1 VSRPHPF
8 PRQRRLATSV
18 LGALLPLL
26 ALAGCAVGPEP
37 RPPGPDALGVPDRF
51 STAAPPV
58 TVPVDLAQWWQAF
71 EDPAL
76 TQLVERALAANTDVE
91 VAGARVRQARA
102 AQAVQRGLLW
112 PAIGASTS
120 ATRTEAQAGAIGGDV
135 TTWRAGFDASYEVDL
150 FGGLRRGLQASAAS
164 TQAAEAQ
171 LRAVQLAIAGEVALN
186 YVDARLAER
195 RLAIARASLASQD
208 ETLQI
213 VGWRVQAGLV
223 GSLDLEQARQLR
235 ARTAATIPAIEQS
248 RSLTLNRLA
257 VLLAEAP
264 GALDPLMAS
273 AADVPLA
280 PAPAIAIPADV
291 LRRRPDVAAAE
302 RALAAEIARI
312 GVRQADLYPALRL
325 TGTLAGVGTTFGDAT
340 DATLGSVIAGVT
352 APIFQGGRLRAALEQ
367 QRAAA
372 AGALSDYRGSVL
384 AALEDTENALVALG
398 ANERREAELVI
409 AEEAA
414 RNAATLA
421 RSQYQAGLIDFQA
434 LLESERSLL
443 SSEDARAGAR
453 ADRASASIQLFKAL
467 GGGWESAPAPRT
479 LTSTD

>member
-1 VSRPHPF
+1 VFR
-8 PRQRRLATSV
+8 
-18 LGALLPLL
+18 ALLPVV

-37 RPPGPDALGVPDRF
+37 RTPPPETLGAPERFNTTVPP
-51 STAAPPV
+51 AAA
-58 TVPVDLAQWWQAF
+58 PVDLARWWQSF
-71 EDPAL
+71 DDPVL
-76 TQLVERALAANTDVE
+76 TQLVERALAANTDLE

-102 AQAVQRGLLW
+102 AQAAQRGLLW
-112 PAIGASTS
+112 PSLGASTS
-120 ATRTEAQAGAIGGDV
+120 ATRTEAQAGTAGGDL

-150 FGGLRRGLQASAAS
+150 FGGIRRGVQASAAD
-164 TQAAEAQ
+164 TQTAEAQ
-171 LRAVQLAIAGEVALN
+171 LRIAQLAIAGEAALN
-186 YVDARLAER
+186 YVETRLADR
-195 RLAIARASLASQD
+195 RLAIARANLATQD

-235 ARTAATIPAIEQS
+235 ARTAAAIPALEQS
-248 RSLTLNRLA
+248 RSQALNRLA
-257 VLLAEAP
+257 VLVAEAP
-264 GALDPLMAS
+264 GAIDALMTPAGE
-273 AADVPLA
+273 VPLA
-280 PAPAIAIPADV
+280 PTPAVAIPADV

-325 TGTLAGVGTTFGDAT
+325 TGTLTGVGTSFGDAA
-340 DATLGSVIAGVT
+340 DATVGSLVAGIT
-352 APIFQGGRLRAALEQ
+352 APIFEGGRLRAALEQ

-372 AGALSDYRGSVL
+372 AGALSDYRGTVL
-384 AALEDTENALVALG
+384 AALEDTENALAAVG
-398 ANERREAELVI
+398 ANERREAELVV

-443 SSEDARAGAR
+443 TSEDARATAR
-453 ADRASASIQLFKAL
+453 ADRAGASIQLFKAL
-467 GGGWESAPAPRT
+467 GGGWESAPEPRT
-479 LTSTD
+479 LSSAP